1 MITITQFPTTAKTSE
16 PFVLKGTA
24 PDLDDGDELLI
35 LVDGTFEVAR
45 PRVQEGKWEV
55 SLIFN
60 QAGDRQIEAIASD
73 QNRAKI
79 TVLLENGDFQI
90 ISRRTWKAQLPKNSL
105 ADLPSPKRITIHH
118 TVLPTLSVTASQA
131 TEEARMRQIQQ
142 GEMTGAQNFSD
153 IGYHYVIMPS
163 GRIYEGRPNSKKGA
177 HDMINDGF
185 GIAMEGTFHLTEK
198 ITDAQFNSAVALC
211 TQLCKKIGITD
222 PTTLVPTPITNQGQ
236 PSPKPLPSII
246 GHRDRVNALCPGVGE
261 NRLNDIRQTV
271 KGRLQS

>member
-1 MITITQFPTTAKTSE
+1 MQQGF
-16 PFVLKGTA
+16 
-24 PDLDDGDELLI
+24 
-35 LVDGTFEVAR
+35 
-45 PRVQEGKWEV
+45 
-55 SLIFN
+55 
-60 QAGDRQIEAIASD
+60 AIA
-73 QNRAKI
+73 
-79 TVLLENGDFQI
+79 
-90 ISRRTWKAQLPKNSL
+90 
-105 ADLPSPKRITIHH
+105 TI
-118 TVLPTLSVTASQA
+118 L
-131 TEEARMRQIQQ
+131 
-142 GEMTGAQNFSD
+142 NK
-153 IGYHYVIMPS
+153 
-163 GRIYEGRPNSKKGA
+163 GRLIDSCAYPVYEGRPNSKKGA

>member
-1 MITITQFPTTAKTSE
+1 MITITEFPTTVKTSE

-35 LVDGTFEVAR
+35 LVDGEFEVAR

-60 QAGDRQIEAIASD
+60 RAGDRQIEAIASD

-163 GRIYEGRPNSKKGA
+163 GRIYEGRPNGKKGA

-198 ITDAQFNSAVALC
+198 ITEIGLAVLALGQVFLFM
-211 TQLCKKIGITD
+211 TFEKK
-222 PTTLVPTPITNQGQ
+222 
-236 PSPKPLPSII
+236 
-246 GHRDRVNALCPGVGE
+246 
-261 NRLNDIRQTV
+261 
-271 KGRLQS
+271 